1 MTSVEVPYS
10 VAAALPTLSVF
21 DITNEVSRAVSRAE
35 VKSGIAY
42 IGATVPS
49 SLIRVT
55 EREAGFFCDL
65 EELLARIVPLE
76 IEQRE
81 RLIVMLMGGRTEQIP
96 FSDGNLCLGQWQRIL
111 LFGFN
116 GDSRADWT
124 LTLLG

>member
-35 VKSGIAY
+35 VKSGIAC

-65 EELLARIVPLE
+65 EEMLARIVPLE

-81 RLIVMLMGGRTEQIP
+81 RLIVMLMGARTEQIP

>member
-1 MTSVEVPYS
+1 VTSVQVPYS

-21 DITNEVSRAVSRAE
+21 DITNEVSRAVSRAQ

-65 EELLARIVPLE
+65 EEMLARIVPLE

-81 RLIVMLMGGRTEQIP
+81 RLIVMLMGARTEQIP

-116 GDSRADWT
+116 GDSRADWN

>member
-21 DITNEVSRAVSRAE
+21 DITNEVSRAVSRAQ

-65 EELLARIVPLE
+65 EEMLARIVPLE

-81 RLIVMLMGGRTEQIP
+81 RLIVMLMGARTEQIP

-116 GDSRADWT
+116 GDSRADWN

>member
-1 MTSVEVPYS
+1 MTTVEVPYS

-35 VKSGIAY
+35 VRSGIAF
-42 IGATVPS
+42 IGAKAPL

-81 RLIVMLMGGRTEQIP
+81 RLIMMLLGARTEQVP
-96 FSDGNLCLGQWQRIL
+96 FADGGLCLGQWQRVL

-116 GDSRADWT
+116 GDSRADWN

>member
-1 MTSVEVPYS
+1 LTTVEVPYS

-21 DITNEVSRAVSRAE
+21 DITNDVSRAVSRGE
-35 VKSGIAY
+35 VKSGLAF

-65 EELLARIVPLE
+65 EELLARLVPLE

-81 RLIVMLMGGRTEQIP
+81 RLIVMLLGSRTESIP

-116 GDSRADWT
+116 GDSRADWH

>member
-1 MTSVEVPYS
+1 LTTVEVPYS

-35 VKSGIAY
+35 LKSGIAY
-42 IGATVPS
+42 VGATVPS

-55 EREAGFFCDL
+55 EREAGFFCDF
-65 EELLARIVPLE
+65 EELLARLVPLE
-76 IEQRE
+76 LEQRE
-81 RLIVMLMGGRTEQIP
+81 RLIVMLLGSRVEQIP
-96 FSDGNLCLGQWQRIL
+96 FSEGNLRLGQWQRIL

-116 GDSRADWT
+116 GDSRADWD

>member
-1 MTSVEVPYS
+1 LTTVEVPYS

-21 DITNEVSRAVSRAE
+21 DITNDVSRAVSRGQ
-35 VKSGIAY
+35 VKSGLAF

-65 EELLARIVPLE
+65 EELLARLVPLE

-81 RLIVMLMGGRTEQIP
+81 RLIVMLLGSRTESIP

-116 GDSRADWT
+116 GDSRADWH
-124 LTLLG
+124 LTVLG